1 MASPPLDC
9 SIEEVERL
17 QSSLKE
23 ALREK
28 YEAAQYGL
36 KLLEEKESLQ
46 SKLEESE
53 EKLVHL
59 MRELQLTREK
69 CDEQSELQRK
79 ISQAGFQEEDDLL
92 SRSANREEQLSHRI
106 KDLEHD
112 LKSTKAKYE
121 NQMAEND
128 KLHQIMKDL
137 QAKYDSVEKIRQDLK
152 QEMKGM
158 KSKEAQLLSELD
170 ELESENLELQKNV
183 LALKTS
189 QIEFESLKHELKR
202 GQEEN
207 DLIHVQLEE
216 VTRLKRITEKSLE
229 EALESLQIEREQR
242 HNLKKELDSRLAYE
256 SFYHLNSIQ
265 NGLAQVSQSQLLNQT
280 NSRNASILE
289 TSKSADVGGQK
300 SAAAGENLLS
310 ELQTSELTQFKAELA
325 ELQRKLE
332 EAQRSAEVASSE
344 VTSKQE
350 RITQLQTELDIIMG
364 VQRRADA
371 EFEAKNEAN
380 GADTAD
386 DDLGSRRALRQA
398 ETRYSVALRQIA
410 SMQHDL
416 WRYQEL
422 ERMNADPALTDDKG
436 LKAEVL
442 RLREQLEK
450 KASDIK
456 KLEDRIDNG
465 AVEAQ
470 EIGLKSAS
478 VSSSLRVGFS
488 ELLKLYM
495 LICAEIKE
503 TPSKQV
509 SDLASRAAMSLDT
522 VTKATTDD
530 STASDPAVDGA
541 VSIPISTDPVTPE
554 MLAKQ
559 AEDQT
564 TMVGHLRHV
573 IQMFAE
579 KNARLAKTAASGGAS
594 QDVEELQAEILSL
607 KSKLS
612 TKRDQVI
619 ALRDVLKANK
629 TTAETALANLKQKYE
644 NEKMIVTDTMRG
656 LRSELKVLKED
667 AVTYASIRAMFAQK
681 HDEFVTQMD
690 ELQQKL
696 NSAEDEKRTLNSL
709 LRLAIQQKLHL
720 TQRLEEYEVAQ
731 ITPDSASARYPAA
744 PTSTASYST
753 KPIDSV

>member
-1 MASPPLDC
+1 
-9 SIEEVERL
+9 
-17 QSSLKE
+17 
-23 ALREK
+23 
-28 YEAAQYGL
+28 
-36 KLLEEKESLQ
+36 
-46 SKLEESE
+46 
-53 EKLVHL
+53 
-59 MRELQLTREK
+59 
-69 CDEQSELQRK
+69 
-79 ISQAGFQEEDDLL
+79 
-92 SRSANREEQLSHRI
+92 
-106 KDLEHD
+106 
-112 LKSTKAKYE
+112 
-121 NQMAEND
+121 
-128 KLHQIMKDL
+128 
-137 QAKYDSVEKIRQDLK
+137 
-152 QEMKGM
+152 
-158 KSKEAQLLSELD
+158 
-170 ELESENLELQKNV
+170 
-183 LALKTS
+183 
-189 QIEFESLKHELKR
+189 
-202 GQEEN
+202 
-207 DLIHVQLEE
+207 
-216 VTRLKRITEKSLE
+216 
-229 EALESLQIEREQR
+229 
-242 HNLKKELDSRLAYE
+242 
-256 SFYHLNSIQ
+256 
-265 NGLAQVSQSQLLNQT
+265 
-280 NSRNASILE
+280 
-289 TSKSADVGGQK
+289 
-300 SAAAGENLLS
+300 
-310 ELQTSELTQFKAELA
+310 
-325 ELQRKLE
+325 
-332 EAQRSAEVASSE
+332 
-344 VTSKQE
+344 
-350 RITQLQTELDIIMG
+350 MG

-744 PTSTASYST
+744 PPMRMFGGVDPTGGLPPHLYPPPQPSQGGVMASNAPFSPAAATWLRATPQLQCPPHPAAAPAFAFPPPSSSQTAFSPTQPGVAFPPPNTTAVLNITPADPSLGRQHR
-753 KPIDSV
+753 PQRQQNGAN